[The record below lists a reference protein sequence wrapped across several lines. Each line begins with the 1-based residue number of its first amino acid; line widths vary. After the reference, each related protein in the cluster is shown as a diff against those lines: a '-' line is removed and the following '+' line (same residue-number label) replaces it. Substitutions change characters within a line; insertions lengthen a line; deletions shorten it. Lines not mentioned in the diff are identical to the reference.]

1 MHSGHPYELTKI
13 KREQILVEVARWLS
27 NFQKIENILGKKG
40 TLGKNIV
47 HQFDGI
53 RNKIKTSSNK
63 AEDAAKLMR
72 ASLKMRKGEP
82 VLNICGLLE
91 SHGIRVIDLCKPDSK
106 DFFGLSVADVNEGG
120 PAVVVNTCDKISVE
134 RWIFTAAHE
143 LGHLIMHLSDY
154 DAQCTVEEK
163 KEEQE
168 ANAFAASF
176 LMPDT
181 AFLKEWHGSSGLD
194 FVDRVIKVK
203 RIFRVSY
210 RTVLYRLAPHAK
222 DINIWAHFQK
232 EYKRKHR
239 RALLGNDEP
248 SALAADAFRA
258 TFPESRPKSEPY
270 KLSPVDFIQDVLYGL
285 VRAAI
290 EQEKIS
296 LDRGAELLDIS
307 LQDMRERTLSWVA

>member
-1 MHSGHPYELTKI
+1 MQQDTILHNLIRIRKAANIPQKELARRLNLSSYEYRNLEQGKSEPSVKELHALAAALGIPLRYLLEDIQIPSSVRFRSNKLTKI

-40 TLGKNIV
+40 ILGKNIV
-47 HQFDGI
+47 YKLDGI
-53 RNKIKTSSNK
+53 RNQIKTSSNK
-63 AEDAAKLMR
+63 VEDAAKLMR
-72 ASLKMRKGEP
+72 DSLKMRKDEP

-91 SHGIRVIDLCKPDSK
+91 SHGIRVIDICKPDSK
-106 DFFGLSVADVNEGG
+106 DFFGLSVADVDEGG

-134 RWIFTAAHE
+134 RWIFTAVHE

-154 DAQCTVEEK
+154 GSQCTVEEK

-168 ANAFAASF
+168 ANAFAAAF

-232 EYKRKHR
+232 
-239 RALLGNDEP
+239 G
-248 SALAADAFRA
+248 
-258 TFPESRPKSEPY
+258 
-270 KLSPVDFIQDVLYGL
+270 IQ
-285 VRAAI
+285 
-290 EQEKIS
+290 E
-296 LDRGAELLDIS
+296 
-307 LQDMRERTLSWVA
+307 